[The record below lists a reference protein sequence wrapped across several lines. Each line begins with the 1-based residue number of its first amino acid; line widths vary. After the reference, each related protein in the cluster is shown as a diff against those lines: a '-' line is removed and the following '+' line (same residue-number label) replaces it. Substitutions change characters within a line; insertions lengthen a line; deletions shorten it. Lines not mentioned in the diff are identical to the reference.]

1 MAQIDSPFQ
10 YWSLT
15 SNQLAAQIKS
25 IADAKLSAYDD
36 ATRSEAKN
44 LSEKWQEALSLP
56 KTNFAEQSRRA
67 TQLAALQKRTIPLL
81 LRLQRR
87 ATAA

>member
-10 YWSLT
+10 YWFLT
-15 SNQLAAQIKS
+15 SSQLAAEIGS
-25 IADAKLSAYDD
+25 IASADPAEYDG
-36 ATRSEAKN
+36 ATRAEASM
-44 LSEKWQEALSLP
+44 LSENWQEALSLP

-67 TQLAALQKRTIPLL
+67 AQLAALQKRTIPVL
-81 LRLQRR
+81 LRLYRR